1 MNIVK
6 ILYYIAAAIVIFF
19 GILFIWGA
27 FSPEGSSGWIF
38 IGLITVGIGFGLIW
52 LGSRKKSLESD
63 QEQNVTYNIDLP
75 STTNL
80 DSLKCTSCGG
90 TLTADN
96 IKLVAGAPVVN
107 CPYCH
112 STYQLKEEP
121 KW

>member
-1 MNIVK
+1 MNVGK
-6 ILYYIAAAIVIFF
+6 IFYYISAAIVIFF

-27 FSPEGSSGWIF
+27 FSPEGSPGWII
-38 IGLITVGIGFGLIW
+38 IGLITVGVGFGLIW
-52 LGSRKKSLESD
+52 LASRKKGPGPG
-63 QEQNVTYNIDLP
+63 QEQTMTYKIDLP

-80 DSLKCTSCGG
+80 DSLKCNSCGG
-90 TLTADN
+90 SLTTDN
-96 IKLVAGAPVVN
+96 IKLVAGAPIVN